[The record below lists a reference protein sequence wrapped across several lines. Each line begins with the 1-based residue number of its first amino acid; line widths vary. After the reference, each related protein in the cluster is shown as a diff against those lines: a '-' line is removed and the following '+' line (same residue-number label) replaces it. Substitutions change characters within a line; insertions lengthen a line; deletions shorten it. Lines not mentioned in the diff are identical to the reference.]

1 MNIPYN
7 IIYARTRAMVW
18 FLAMMVG
25 CWQTVAAQGK
35 PEVQL
40 WPDGTE
46 MDFWFSHVKPMGS
59 TFSGKTYVVTD
70 HGVKDDST
78 LVQTEALQQVFDL
91 ASQGRTPAYV
101 VIPKGVFVS
110 GALQMRQGV
119 HLFLREGA
127 ELRGSTDIAD
137 FPVCDTR
144 IEGQSCKYFPALI
157 NVEGLDGFKLFGK
170 GTIDGQGLPY
180 WKAFWLRRTWNP
192 QCTNKDE
199 QRPRL
204 VYVSHSSNVEISGVT
219 LQNSP
224 FWTCHL
230 YKSDHVLL
238 HGLRILSPY
247 QPVKAPST
255 DAVDIDACHDVI
267 VRQCYMS
274 VNDDAVALKGGKGV
288 DADKDERNGANERI
302 LIEDCEY
309 GFCHS
314 CLTCGSES
322 IHNRNVILRRAKV
335 KEATRV
341 LWLKMRPDTPQH
353 YEYITVENV
362 EGSATNFIYVYPW
375 TQFFDLQGRKDIVT
389 SRADHITMR
398 YCKMTCRNGYNIS
411 ESPQYTLTDFTF
423 EGNELL
429 NPVSGGKFFDTN
441 EAGEVIRQ

>member
-1 MNIPYN
+1 
-7 IIYARTRAMVW
+7 MVW
-18 FLAMMVG
+18 LLAMMLG
-25 CWQTVAAQGK
+25 GMQTVSAQEK
-35 PEVQL
+35 PAVLL
-40 WPDGTE
+40 WPDSTE
-46 MDFWFSHVKPMGS
+46 MDYWFYHVEPMSS
-59 TFSGKTYVVTD
+59 TFSGKVYVVTN
-70 HGVKDDST
+70 HGVKEDST

-91 ASQGRTPAYV
+91 AAQGRKPAYV

-110 GALQMRQGV
+110 GALWMRQGV
-119 HLFLREGA
+119 NLVLREGA
-127 ELRGSTDIAD
+127 ELRGSTYIAD

-157 NVEGLDGFKLFGK
+157 NAEGLDGFKLFGK
-170 GTIDGQGLPY
+170 GIVDGQGLPY
-180 WKAFWLRRTWNP
+180 WKAFWARRAWNP

-204 VYVSHSSNVEISGVT
+204 VFVSHCSNVEISGVT

-238 HGLRILSPY
+238 YGLRILSPAS
-247 QPVKAPST
+247 PVKAPST
-255 DAVDIDACHDVI
+255 DAVDIDACHDIVI
-267 VRQCYMS
+267 RNCYMS

-288 DADKDERNGANERI
+288 DADQSPDNGSNERI

-322 IHNRNVILRRAKV
+322 VHNRNVILRRIKV
-335 KEATRV
+335 DQATRL

-353 YEYITVENV
+353 YEHILVEDVTGTV
-362 EGSATNFIYVYPW
+362 THFLYVHPW
-375 TQFFDLQGRKDIVT
+375 TQFFDLQGRKDIIP

-398 YCKMTCRNGYNIS
+398 KCRLTCKTQYNVAPS
-411 ESPQYTLTDFTF
+411 DQYTLSDFTF
-423 EGNELL
+423 EYNDLE
-429 NPVSGGKFFDTN
+429 VADEQSRQVFFDTN
-441 EAGEVIRQ
+441 ESGEVLRQ

>member
-1 MNIPYN
+1 MNTPYN
-7 IIYARTRAMVW
+7 IYARTRAMVW
-18 FLAMMVG
+18 FLAMMLG
-25 CWQTVAAQGK
+25 CWQTAAAQGK

-78 LVQTEALQQVFDL
+78 LVQTEALQHVFDL

-110 GALQMRQGV
+110 GALRMCQGV

-180 WKAFWLRRTWNP
+180 WKAFWLRRSWNP

-204 VYVSHSSNVEISGVT
+204 LYVSHSSNVEISGVT